1 MALVV
6 HLQQRLRQP
15 PGALAT
21 GSRILK
27 GTFLLWATE
36 SQLLSQ
42 FSSVQSLS
50 RVRLFATPG
59 AAARQASL
67 SITIFRSLLKLTSI
81 ESAMPSN
88 HLILCCP
95 FSSCLQSFP
104 ASGSFLMSQ
113 LFASGGQTTISML
126 GLKYS
131 VNRDVN
137 GCALLFHSQS
147 TGRGDSPCFLRAL
160 GFSG

>member
-1 MALVV
+1 MK
-6 HLQQRLRQP
+6 QR
-15 PGALAT
+15 
-21 GSRILK
+21 GSRCASPAALEA
-27 GTFLLWATE
+27 ATRHTGNRQSDSE
-36 SQLLSQ
+36 RHLFTLGLSCCL
-42 FSSVQSLS
+42 SSVQSLS
-50 RVRLFATPG
+50 RLRLFATPG